1 MKRAFGVLAVAL
13 VLTGCGDPAEAWL
26 QDGFMGDVS
35 QEKWNGATPVQQ
47 VGTAGIWLNR
57 IQADDLL
64 VFKVPVAE
72 LKPKATELAQCINEL
87 VAKGGA
93 VNKEAYQQGIVCIN
107 MLGWSK
113 GKD

>member
-13 VLTGCGDPAEAWL
+13 ALTGCGDPAEAWL

-47 VGTAGIWLNR
+47 IGTAGIWLKR

-64 VFKVPVAE
+64 VFKVPEAE
-72 LKPKATELAQCINEL
+72 LKPKATELAQCINE
-87 VAKGGA
+87 
-93 VNKEAYQQGIVCIN
+93 
-107 MLGWSK
+107 
-113 GKD
+113 